1 MDSEDV
7 LGNDGRKALNSCV
20 KIRTCSGPDL
30 QEYDRKTALRRLK
43 RCYGGELP
51 RGFHSWL
58 LFDPLKLYDERN
70 GHNIS
75 EVKTYNINV
84 LYQALLDYDEVNYV
98 EKYPKELPGSEN
110 LKAAIDIRRADV
122 ISEWEEAK
130 LNPEGL
136 RKYSWVVA
144 QRKVRDCF
152 TGNFAGDKGL
162 LKHKVGERY
171 AITDICSAVEE
182 LDNEGKLCKYPED
195 EGNGCEE
202 LKKAIDT
209 NRYGLSQEC
218 ENAKEN
224 PCEQREYSRNEAERR
239 VRDCFTGT
247 LQEDTDIFPLIRKS
261 REATFNI
268 FQIKQAVEFFDKKRL
283 IEKHPKPGA
292 GNKELKEEVDNERA
306 SIWTER
312 ENANT
317 LEIIEYGTGFIID
330 DFCIITNK
338 HVIQKYLEDKEKYG
352 DKGSYRLVIFNEV
365 IDELSS
371 PTVVK
376 VDDKND
382 LACLHCPKLNSVK
395 RKIDPL
401 SLSAEKLLIGESLF
415 CFGYPITHTGA
426 TAFFVKGYV
435 SGYKEQ
441 LYRDPIVTM
450 NASLTS
456 GCSGGPVMRRINSKI
471 MVLGV
476 VKETHTQEIF
486 DKNERDSM
494 NEMMKFD
501 KNEEYIT
508 EKLKSIAST
517 SAKLIFKLYNALTS
531 THTPFNY
538 INVIPAEKVIDLVKE
553 TKRYIPENKW
563 QGANDV
569 PAIVN

>member
-84 LYQALLDYDEVNYV
+84 IYQALLYYDEVNYV
-98 EKYPKELPGSEN
+98 EKYPKELPGSEH
-110 LKAAIDIRRADV
+110 LKAAIDKRRADV
-122 ISEWEEAK
+122 IRECEEAEV
-130 LNPEGL
+130 NPDGL

-152 TGNFAGDKGL
+152 TGNFAGDEGL

-171 AITDICSAVEE
+171 TITDISSAVEE

-202 LKKAIDT
+202 LREAIDT

-224 PCEQREYSRNEAERR
+224 LCEQRKYSRSEAERR

-247 LQEDTDIFPLIRKS
+247 LREDTDIFPWIRKS
-261 REATFNI
+261 REATFTI
-268 FQIKQAVEFFDKKRL
+268 SQIKQAVEYFDKKKL
-283 IEKHPKPGA
+283 IEIRPKPGT
-292 GNKELKEEVDNERA
+292 GSKELKEEVDNERA
-306 SIWTER
+306 NIWTEY
-312 ENANT
+312 EKANT
-317 LEIIEYGTGFIID
+317 LTIIEYGTGFIID
-330 DFCIITNK
+330 DFCIITIK

-352 DKGSYRLVIFNEV
+352 DKGRYRLVIYNEV
-365 IDELSS
+365 IDQLLS

-382 LACLHCPKLNSVK
+382 LACLHFPKLNSVK
-395 RKIDPL
+395 SKIDPL
-401 SLSAEKLLIGESLF
+401 SLSAKEMLIGESLF
-415 CFGYPITHTGA
+415 CFGYPITHIGA
-426 TAFFVKGYV
+426 TAFFMKGYM

-450 NASLTS
+450 NNSLTS
-456 GCSGGPVMRRINSKI
+456 GCSGGPVMRRINSEI

-486 DKNERDSM
+486 DENERDSM
-494 NEMMKFD
+494 NEMMQFD
-501 KNEEYIT
+501 RNEGRNLT
-508 EKLKSIAST
+508 ENLKSMVST
-517 SAKLIFKLYNALTS
+517 LAKLVFKLYNALTS
-531 THTPFNY
+531 THTPFHY
-538 INVIPAEKVIDLVKE
+538 IDVIPAEKVIDLVKE
-553 TKRYIPENKW
+553 TKRHIPESEW
-563 QGANDV
+563 QGADDV
-569 PAIVN
+569 SVL

>member
-20 KIRTCSGPDL
+20 KIRTCRGPEL
-30 QEYDRKTALRRLK
+30 QEYDRKTALERLK

-51 RGFHSWL
+51 GGFRSWL

-70 GHNIS
+70 GRNIS

-84 LYQALLDYDEVNYV
+84 IYQALLDYDEVNYV

-110 LKAAIDIRRADV
+110 LKAAIDKRRADV
-122 ISEWEEAK
+122 IREYEEAK
-130 LNPEGL
+130 DNPERL

-152 TGNFAGDKGL
+152 TGNFAGDEGL

-171 AITDICSAVEE
+171 TITDISSAVEE

-224 PCEQREYSRNEAERR
+224 LCEQRKYSRSEAERR

-247 LQEDTDIFPLIRKS
+247 LREDTDIFPWIRKS
-261 REATFNI
+261 REATFTI
-268 FQIKQAVEFFDKKRL
+268 SQIKQAVEYFDKKKL
-283 IEKHPKPGA
+283 IEIRPKPGT
-292 GNKELKEEVDNERA
+292 GSKELKEEVDNERA
-306 SIWTER
+306 NIWTEY
-312 ENANT
+312 EKANT
-317 LEIIEYGTGFIID
+317 LTIIEYGTGFIID
-330 DFCIITNK
+330 DFCIITIK

-352 DKGSYRLVIFNEV
+352 DKGRYRLVIYNEV
-365 IDELSS
+365 IDQLLS

-382 LACLHCPKLNSVK
+382 LACLHFPKLNSVK
-395 RKIDPL
+395 SKIDPL
-401 SLSAEKLLIGESLF
+401 SLSAKEMLIGESLF
-415 CFGYPITHTGA
+415 CFGYPITHIGA
-426 TAFFVKGYV
+426 TAFFMKGYM

-450 NASLTS
+450 NNSLTS
-456 GCSGGPVMRRINSKI
+456 GCSGGPVMRRINSEI

-486 DKNERDSM
+486 DENERDSM
-494 NEMMKFD
+494 NEMMQFD
-501 KNEEYIT
+501 RNEGRNLT
-508 EKLKSIAST
+508 ENLKSMVST
-517 SAKLIFKLYNALTS
+517 LAKLVFKLYNALTS
-531 THTPFNY
+531 THTPFHY
-538 INVIPAEKVIDLVKE
+538 IDVIPAEKVIDLVKE
-553 TKRYIPENKW
+553 TKRHIPESEW
-563 QGANDV
+563 QGADDV
-569 PAIVN
+569 SVL

>member
-30 QEYDRKTALRRLK
+30 QEYDRKTALGRLK

-84 LYQALLDYDEVNYV
+84 IYQALLYYDEVNYV
-98 EKYPKELPGSEN
+98 EKYPKELPGSEH
-110 LKAAIDIRRADV
+110 LKAAIDKRRADV
-122 ISEWEEAK
+122 IRECEEAEV
-130 LNPEGL
+130 NPDGL

-152 TGNFAGDKGL
+152 TGNFAGDEGL

-171 AITDICSAVEE
+171 TITDISSAVEE

-202 LKKAIDT
+202 LREAIDT

-224 PCEQREYSRNEAERR
+224 LCEQRKYSRSEAERR

-247 LQEDTDIFPLIRKS
+247 LREDTDIFPWIRKS
-261 REATFNI
+261 REATFTI
-268 FQIKQAVEFFDKKRL
+268 SQIKQAVEYFDKKKL
-283 IEKHPKPGA
+283 IEIRPKPGT
-292 GNKELKEEVDNERA
+292 GSKELKEEVDNERA
-306 SIWTER
+306 NIWTEY
-312 ENANT
+312 EKANT
-317 LEIIEYGTGFIID
+317 LTIIEYGTGFIID
-330 DFCIITNK
+330 DFCIITIK

-352 DKGSYRLVIFNEV
+352 DKGRYRLVIYNEV
-365 IDELSS
+365 IDQLLS

-382 LACLHCPKLNSVK
+382 LACLHFPKLNSVK
-395 RKIDPL
+395 SKIDPL
-401 SLSAEKLLIGESLF
+401 SLSAKEMLIGESLF
-415 CFGYPITHTGA
+415 CFGYPITHIGA
-426 TAFFVKGYV
+426 TAFFMKGYM

-450 NASLTS
+450 NNSLTS
-456 GCSGGPVMRRINSKI
+456 GCSGGPVMRRINSEI

-486 DKNERDSM
+486 DENERDSM
-494 NEMMKFD
+494 NEMMQFD
-501 KNEEYIT
+501 RNEGRNLT
-508 EKLKSIAST
+508 ENLKSMVST
-517 SAKLIFKLYNALTS
+517 LAKLVFKLYNALTS
-531 THTPFNY
+531 THTPFHY
-538 INVIPAEKVIDLVKE
+538 IDVIPAEKVIDLVKE
-553 TKRYIPENKW
+553 TKRHIPESEW
-563 QGANDV
+563 QGADDV
-569 PAIVN
+569 SVL